1 MKLHNDQ
8 QSLSAKKAEAQR
20 PFHAEAVLEN
30 KDIAHRF
37 TDRANRM
44 LDESRRLEKLGV
56 DFNPFL
62 EIGAGSVHRST
73 ALINNFPVNGV
84 ATDISQNSLKD
95 TPFVLSL
102 LGYTRSPIL
111 ICCDSHSLP
120 FLPDTFNFVF
130 ALQTLHHFTN
140 PIPVLQECY
149 RVLARG
155 GHIYFNEEP
164 MDSRLRRI
172 LRGNRMLT
180 EPPSFFQ
187 KLGYLL
193 KVQKVFWDEGAHERA
208 LGMVE
213 ARFDIDLWR
222 ESLHPFKIIEF
233 EVNQYLKLNS
243 DLYKPFL
250 SSFLSGVIG
259 GNVKGLCRKDTG
271 EEAGSNVL
279 QRLMCPDCFSP
290 LPYTPENSLLCNHCS
305 RMYPLE
311 NNILRILPKKLE
323 YELYQPLGS
332 NSQ

>member
-1 MKLHNDQ
+1 MKLHPDQ
-8 QSLSAKKAEAQR
+8 QSLAAKKAESQR
-20 PFHAEAVLEN
+20 PFHAEEVLEN
-30 KDIAHRF
+30 KDIAKRF

-44 LDESRRLEKLGV
+44 LDESRRLERLGV
-56 DFNPFL
+56 NFNPFL
-62 EIGAGSVHRST
+62 EIGAGSVHRS
-73 ALINNFPVNGV
+73 AAMINNFPVDGV

-102 LGYTRSPIL
+102 LGYTQSPIL
-111 ICCDSHSLP
+111 ICCDSHHLP

-164 MDSRLRRI
+164 MDSSLRRI

-180 EPPSFFQ
+180 EPPSYFQ

-222 ESLHPFKIIEF
+222 ESLHQFQIIEF
-233 EVNQYLKLNS
+233 EVNQHLKFKS
-243 DLYKPFL
+243 DLYQPFI
-250 SSFLSGVIG
+250 SSFLSGLVG
-259 GNVKGLCRKDTG
+259 GNVNGLCRKETG
-271 EEAGSNVL
+271 EEAGNNVL
-279 QRLMCPDCFSP
+279 QRLMCPDCFGT
-290 LPYTPENSLLCNHCS
+290 LPYNQVQSSLCCNHCS
-305 RMYPLE
+305 RMYPFE
-311 NNILRILPKKLE
+311 NNILRILPKELE
-323 YELYQPLGS
+323 YKLFTP
-332 NSQ
+332 